1 MSQTRPWLQH
11 YPSGISTE
19 IDTDA
24 LRTIADVFNT
34 SVIKYRHCP
43 AYTNFGKTLTYGEV
57 DLLTKQ
63 FASYLLNVLK
73 LKKGDRI
80 ALMMLNCLQYPVATF
95 GALCAG
101 LTVVNVNPLYTAREL
116 KHQLVDAGSTVLVV
130 MDNFCTTVQQIIADT
145 PIKQVIT
152 TELGDLLDFPK
163 RSLINFAVK
172 HIKKLVPEYQLPRS
186 IRFREALA
194 LGSKHSM
201 PPIHIASDD
210 LAFLQYTGGTTGTP
224 KGAMLTH
231 RNMVA
236 NMQQVSQWLQTNNS
250 LKEGCE
256 TVLTALPLYHI
267 FALTANSLVFMKI
280 GGCNHLISNPR
291 NMRTF
296 VKELQRVRF
305 TVITGVNTLFNKLL
319 NTPGFDKLDFSSLK
333 IALGG
338 GMVIQRS
345 VAEQWKQVTHVPL
358 IEAYGLTEASPAA
371 CINPLNL
378 QEHNGSIGM
387 PIPSTDVCIKDD
399 TNTALPIGEMGEL
412 CIKGPQV
419 MKGYWQRPEETSEVL
434 DADGWL
440 HTGDI
445 VKMDKQGFLY
455 IIDRKKE
462 IILVSGFNVYP
473 KEIEEVI
480 AMIPGVAEVAAVG
493 VPDEQSGEVVKVVIV
508 KKDPMLTAEEVK
520 AHAATNLTRYKLPRI
535 IEFRA
540 TLPKT
545 DVGKILRRELRDAA
559 PASTTFTAQPK

>member
-1 MSQTRPWLQH
+1 
-11 YPSGISTE
+11 
-19 IDTDA
+19 
-24 LRTIADVFNT
+24 
-34 SVIKYRHCP
+34 
-43 AYTNFGKTLTYGEV
+43 
-57 DLLTKQ
+57 
-63 FASYLLNVLK
+63 
-73 LKKGDRI
+73 
-80 ALMMLNCLQYPVATF
+80 
-95 GALCAG
+95 
-101 LTVVNVNPLYTAREL
+101 
-116 KHQLVDAGSTVLVV
+116 
-130 MDNFCTTVQQIIADT
+130 
-145 PIKQVIT
+145 
-152 TELGDLLDFPK
+152 
-163 RSLINFAVK
+163 
-172 HIKKLVPEYQLPRS
+172 
-186 IRFREALA
+186 
-194 LGSKHSM
+194 
-201 PPIHIASDD
+201 
-210 LAFLQYTGGTTGTP
+210 
-224 KGAMLTH
+224 
-231 RNMVA
+231 
-236 NMQQVSQWLQTNNS
+236 
-250 LKEGCE
+250 
-256 TVLTALPLYHI
+256 
-267 FALTANSLVFMKI
+267 MKI

-291 NMRTF
+291 NMRAF

-399 TNTALPIGEMGEL
+399 TNTVLPIGEIGEL